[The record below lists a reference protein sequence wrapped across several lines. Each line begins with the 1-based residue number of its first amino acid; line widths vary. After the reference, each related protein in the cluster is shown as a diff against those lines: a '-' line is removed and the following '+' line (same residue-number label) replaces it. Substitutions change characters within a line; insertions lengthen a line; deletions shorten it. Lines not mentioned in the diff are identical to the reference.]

1 MGHDLAIQ
9 ARHHILNGF
18 SPATLSTYLTAWN
31 AFKRFHTT
39 TGVPFPSN
47 HLSVIAAF
55 VTYAHSHLHLRT
67 STIQVYLSGLNFFFK
82 LIHGSPSSSTTH
94 PHIIMLLR
102 GLQRSEAP
110 VPPGRQPLTSD
121 SLQKCLTTLRAGY
134 LSPLTDLTLESM
146 FLLNFFGFL

>member
-67 STIQVYLSGLNFFFK
+67 STRSMTSPSKPDITSSTDSHPPLSQPTSQPGMPSSASIPLPASPFPPT
-82 LIHGSPSSSTTH
+82 ISPSSQPSSPTPIPTFIYAPPPYKST
-94 PHIIMLLR
+94 
-102 GLQRSEAP
+102 
-110 VPPGRQPLTSD
+110 
-121 SLQKCLTTLRAGY
+121 
-134 LSPLTDLTLESM
+134 
-146 FLLNFFGFL
+146 